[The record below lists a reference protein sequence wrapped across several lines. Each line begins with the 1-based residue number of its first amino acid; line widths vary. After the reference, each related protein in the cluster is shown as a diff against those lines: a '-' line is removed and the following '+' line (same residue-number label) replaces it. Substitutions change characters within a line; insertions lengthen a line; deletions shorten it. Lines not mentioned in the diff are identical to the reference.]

1 MAMKVGKLPAVVPQI
16 YEHEQFGKIR
26 VVTIEG
32 EPWAVGNDAAI
43 ALGYTN
49 PRDALAKHV
58 PDKFKGVSQI
68 TTPYGVQSVTLI
80 SEAGLYKLA
89 MRSKLPKAEEFSDW
103 ACGEVLPSIRKHG
116 VYATDDFLSK
126 TLADP
131 DWAIGI
137 LTELKATREKN
148 AALENQVA
156 QLKPKAEYCEK
167 ILQCD
172 EALPVTVIAKDYGM
186 SAVEFNE
193 LLHKLEI
200 QFRVGKQWVLYQIY
214 AGLGYMKTVTTAL
227 KNGLTVTQNYWTQ
240 KGRMFLYNVLKKHN
254 VLPEIEKQS
263 PMATLL

>member
-1 MAMKVGKLPAVVPQI
+1 MAMKAGELAPQ
-16 YEHEQFGKIR
+16 

-32 EPWAVGNDAAI
+32 VRGYADENGTVRLNVEDIARGLGFTQVKNGVEYVRMETVNRYLAEFGFPKKVGKEDYIPENMFYRLVWKSRDEN
-43 ALGYTN
+43 ALN
-49 PRDALAKHV
+49 FQSIVA
-58 PDKFKGVSQI
+58 DKI
-68 TTPYGVQSVTLI
+68 
-80 SEAGLYKLA
+80 
-89 MRSKLPKAEEFSDW
+89 
-103 ACGEVLPSIRKHG
+103 LPSIRKYG

-156 QLKPKAEYCEK
+156 ELKPKADYCEL
-167 ILQCD
+167 ILQSE

-186 SAVEFNE
+186 GTVEFNK

-214 AGLGYMKTVTTAL
+214 AGLGYMKSVTTML
-227 KNGLTVTQNYWTQ
+227 QNGLTVTQSYWTQ
-240 KGRMFLYNVLKKHN
+240 KGRMFLYNVLKKAN
-254 VLPEIEKQS
+254 VLPLIEKES
-263 PMATLL
+263 PMATLF